1 MIVGIGGRGILMMGR
16 LLSEAGM
23 TRYKHV
29 SYFPNY
35 GAEMRGGDSEVTVI
49 LSDDEIA
56 SQVTLH
62 PEVAIVMNPSFF
74 KPMEERVK
82 PGGMILVDCSV
93 VSTKIERDDITAY
106 YLPVTQ
112 KALDMGNV
120 QVANLILLGAYLEAT
135 RAVPIDAVEQAL
147 EMRMRG
153 TRRAALFSLNKEA
166 LKEGG
171 RLIRGSRG

>member
-1 MIVGIGGRGILMMGR
+1 MMGR

-23 TRYKHV
+23 TKYKHV

-62 PEVAIVMNPSFF
+62 PQVAIVMNPSFF

-93 VSTKIERDDITAY
+93 VSTKLERDDITVY

-120 QVANLILLGAYLEAT
+120 QVANIILLGAYLEAT
-135 RAVPIDAVEQAL
+135 RAVSIEAVEQAL
-147 EMRMRG
+147 EKRIRG
-153 TRRAALFSLNKEA
+153 TSREALLSLNKEA
-166 LKEGG
+166 LEEGG

>member
-1 MIVGIGGRGILMMGR
+1 MMAGIGGRGILMMGR

-23 TRYKHV
+23 TKYKHV

-62 PEVAIVMNPSFF
+62 PQVAIVMNPSFF

-93 VSTKIERDDITAY
+93 VSTKLERDDITVY

-120 QVANLILLGAYLEAT
+120 QVANIILLGAYLEAT
-135 RAVPIDAVEQAL
+135 RAVSIEAVEQAL
-147 EMRMRG
+147 EKRIRG
-153 TRRAALFSLNKEA
+153 TSREALLSLNKEA
-166 LKEGG
+166 LEEGG

>member
-1 MIVGIGGRGILMMGR
+1 MMGR

-23 TRYKHV
+23 TKYKHV

-62 PEVAIVMNPSFF
+62 PKVAIVMNPSFF

-93 VSTKIERDDITAY
+93 VSTKLERDDITVY

-120 QVANLILLGAYLEAT
+120 QVANIILLGAYLEAT
-135 RAVPIDAVEQAL
+135 RAVSIEAVEQAL
-147 EMRMRG
+147 EKRIRG
-153 TRRAALFSLNKEA
+153 TSREALLSLNKEA
-166 LKEGG
+166 LEEGG